1 MLVVFAEPLRKFL
14 VQCNGMLVGDDDDDD
29 DDKSI
34 YSFVNA
40 SRNPFTTHKY
50 KNHVRNVLTTIILFH

>member
-1 MLVVFAEPLRKFL
+1 
-14 VQCNGMLVGDDDDDD
+14 MLVGDDDDEDDDDD